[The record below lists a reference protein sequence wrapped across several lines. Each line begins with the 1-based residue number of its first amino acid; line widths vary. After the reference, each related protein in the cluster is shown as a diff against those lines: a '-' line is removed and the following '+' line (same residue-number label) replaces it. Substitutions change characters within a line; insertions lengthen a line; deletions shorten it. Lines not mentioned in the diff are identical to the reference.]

1 MADKDARIT
10 FVRDDRGN
18 VDHFLFLQ
26 DGKTHREVR
35 VR

>member
-1 MADKDARIT
+1 MAEEDARIT
-10 FVRDDRGN
+10 FVRDESGI

-26 DGKTHREVR
+26 DGKTHRAVR